1 MKQGLAALGALLV
14 GIQLNS
20 LARAD
25 LRPEQ
30 AHTALAAIEDAKSL
44 VAAGR
49 GQLLLVGSAL
59 STDQAPSENVVAI
72 LEHPI
77 LRDMRPGMILILAKN
92 GCKPIE
98 ACLIARRV
106 SEVDVKGQMQTDPY
120 TTEGLL
126 FGKTQATLLG
136 IVSYAI
142 DLETNSIRDMHAGRA
157 QASVTLS
164 QAIAQEAAQT
174 RANKL

>member
-1 MKQGLAALGALLV
+1 MRHALALLALLV
-14 GIQLNS
+14 GIQVS
-20 LARAD
+20 ASARAD
-25 LRPEQ
+25 LRPDQ
-30 AHTALAAIEDAKSL
+30 THTALAAIEDAKSL

-59 STDQAPSENVVAI
+59 ATDQVPSENVLVI

-77 LRDMRPGMILILAKN
+77 LRDMRPGTILMLSKN
-92 GCKPIE
+92 GCEPRE

-106 SEVDVKGQMQTDPY
+106 SEVDVKGQVQTDPY
-120 TTEGLL
+120 TTAGLL
-126 FGKTQATLLG
+126 LGKTEATLLG

-142 DLETNSIRDMHAGRA
+142 DLETDSIRDMRVGRA

-164 QAIAQEAAQT
+164 QAIAEEAAQT
-174 RANKL
+174 RARRF